1 MVTSNEIGIVRMGW
15 ALLLNQPIAC
25 IFYLPFK
32 MRKILTFYIDRRSK
46 IFKGKIETV
55 ALNTMYDC

>member
-1 MVTSNEIGIVRMGW
+1 
-15 ALLLNQPIAC
+15 
-25 IFYLPFK
+25 